1 MKTGMIPN
9 IERRLDLMLKHSKQ
23 RDAILANLRSRYDHP
38 NAEMIFASIREEIP
52 NISLGTVYRNL
63 ALLAEMGEILKI
75 GSSEDGKEHYDGHTH
90 PHSHFFCEDCGEIY
104 DIGEIFDTRNLEET
118 LHIRIYEASTTLKG
132 KCRSCIQTK
141 NN

>member
-1 MKTGMIPN
+1 MIPN

-23 RDAILANLRSRYDHP
+23 RDAILANLQSRYDHP

-63 ALLAEMGEILKI
+63 ALLVEMGEILKV
-75 GSSEDGKEHYDGHTH
+75 GPSDDGKERYDGHTH
-90 PHSHFFCEDCGEIY
+90 PHSHFFCEACGEIY

-118 LHIRIYEASTTLKG
+118 LHIRIREASTTLKG
-132 KCRSCIQTK
+132 VCRSCIQTK